1 MVMLN
6 RSAIVAVFAIA
17 EEYQTT
23 QETHDIQLWNGLPA
37 VIIDDPTVP
46 TFASGINKF
55 YTF

>member
-1 MVMLN
+1 MLN
-6 RSAIVAVFAIA
+6 KSAMVAVFAIV

-55 YTF
+55 YAF